1 MANIASFS
9 TRADQIPDQDFQP
22 IPDGVYNAE
31 IKTAEMK
38 NTKDGTGQY
47 INLALTVLGPTHAK
61 RIVFS
66 MINIVNKNPE
76 AEEIGLRQLK
86 ELRIACG
93 IASLRDT
100 DELIGK
106 TLKIKVKTRK
116 DENYGDK
123 NVVASYMSASGG
135 SMPAPGQSTPASTG
149 SAPPWA
155 KKS

>member
-1 MANIASFS
+1 MANIADFS

-22 IPDGVYNAE
+22 IPDGVYNFE
-31 IKTAEMK
+31 IKSAEMK
-38 NTKDGTGQY
+38 DTKDGTGQY
-47 INLALTVLGPTHAK
+47 INLSLTVLGPTHAN

-66 MINIVNKNPE
+66 MINIVNKNPA

-93 IASLRDT
+93 IATLRDT

-106 TLKIKVKTRK
+106 TLKGKVGTRK
-116 DENYGDK
+116 DAEYGDK
-123 NVVASYMSASGG
+123 NVIKSYMSANGG
-135 SMPAPGQSTPASTG
+135 AMPSPGQSAPASTG

-155 KKS
+155 KK

>member
-1 MANIASFS
+1 MANIADFS
-9 TRADQIPDQDFQP
+9 RRADELQAQDFTP

-31 IKTAEMK
+31 IKSADMK
-38 NTKDGTGQY
+38 DTKDGTGQY
-47 INLALTVLGPTHAK
+47 INMSLTVLGPTHAN

-66 MINIVNKNPE
+66 MINIVNKNPA

-106 TLKIKVKTRK
+106 ALKIKVGTQKS
-116 DENYGDK
+116 ESYGDK
-123 NVVASYMSASGG
+123 NVVKAFMSASG
-135 SMPAPGQSTPASTG
+135 SEMPIATATPSSST
-149 SAPPWA
+149 PPWA
-155 KKS
+155 KK

>member
-31 IKTAEMK
+31 IKSAEMK
-38 NTKDGTGQY
+38 DTKDGTGQY
-47 INLALTVLGPTHAK
+47 INLALTVLGPTHAN

-66 MINIVNKNPE
+66 MINIVNKNPA

-106 TLKIKVKTRK
+106 TLKIKVGIKK

-123 NVVASYMSASGG
+123 NTVKSYMSASGG
-135 SMPAPGQSTPASTG
+135 SMPAPTGSAPASTG
-149 SAPPWA
+149 STPPWA
-155 KKS
+155 KK